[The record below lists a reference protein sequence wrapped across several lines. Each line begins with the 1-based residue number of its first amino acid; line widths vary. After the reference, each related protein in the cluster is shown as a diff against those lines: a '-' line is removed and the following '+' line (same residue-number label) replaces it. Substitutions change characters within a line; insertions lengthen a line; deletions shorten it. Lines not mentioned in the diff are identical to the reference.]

1 MFIKFVGEPENTA
14 AFSAATGYMP
24 VLKSADMTAVLAKTP
39 QIQTAIDQLAVTK
52 VQDNARVFLPGADQ
66 EMAKAVAKIVTR
78 QGDVKAT
85 MADLKKTLTGI
96 YEKDVKPKLTA

>member
-1 MFIKFVGEPENTA
+1 MTEPENTA

-24 VLKSADMTAVLAKTP
+24 TRVSADMTAVLAKTP
-39 QIQTAIDQLAVTK
+39 QIKTAMDQLAVTK

-66 EMAKAVAKIVTR
+66 EMAKAAAKILTQ

-85 MADLKKTLTGI
+85 MTDLKATLDGI
-96 YEKDVKPKLTA
+96 YTKDVKPKLKS